1 MKKSIEEYI
10 EQLQLSAVE
19 NRKKADEAYDN
30 KDLGLAGYHRG
41 QWIANEGTA
50 IALEIILAKQKEEEQ

>member
-1 MKKSIEEYI
+1 MREAIKEYI
-10 EQLQLSAVE
+10 DHLQQSAVE

-41 QWIANEGTA
+41 QWIAIEGVA
-50 IALEIILAKQKEEEQ
+50 IALENILADYKEDGE

>member
-1 MKKSIEEYI
+1 MRKEIEEYI
-10 EQLQLSAVE
+10 EQLQQSAVE

-41 QWIANEGTA
+41 QWIVIEGVA
-50 IALEIILAKQKEEEQ
+50 IALESILSKYKEEKQ

>member
-1 MKKSIEEYI
+1 MRETIEEYI
-10 EQLQLSAVE
+10 EQLQQSAVE

-30 KDLGLAGYHRG
+30 KDLGLAGFHRG

-50 IALEIILAKQKEEEQ
+50 IALTTILSKCKEEEQ

>member
-1 MKKSIEEYI
+1 MKKAIKEYI
-10 EQLQLSAVE
+10 DHLQQSAVE

-41 QWIANEGTA
+41 QWIAIEGVA
-50 IALEIILAKQKEEEQ
+50 IALTSILSKYKEEEQ

>member
-1 MKKSIEEYI
+1 MEKAIKEYI
-10 EQLQLSAVE
+10 DHLQQSAVE

-50 IALEIILAKQKEEEQ
+50 IALMSILSKEEEQ